1 MRGISLVHE
10 VGMDQGACRYIV
22 SRHQVTKT
30 LKDACKWNHLK
41 VHLCAEKV
49 GIKLIVCH
57 TKHAILKYLRNLFRN
72 SRTSREVYNYGICNL
87 FETVVKLIGSVVGP
101 Y

>member
-1 MRGISLVHE
+1 MKWAWIREHVDTLSPDTKSL
-10 VGMDQGACRYIV
+10 
-22 SRHQVTKT
+22 KP